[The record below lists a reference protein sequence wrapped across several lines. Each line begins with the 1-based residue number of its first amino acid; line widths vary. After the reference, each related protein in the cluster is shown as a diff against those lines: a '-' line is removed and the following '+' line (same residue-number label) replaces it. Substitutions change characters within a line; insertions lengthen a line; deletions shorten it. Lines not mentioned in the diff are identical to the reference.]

1 MTTTE
6 NTRTMIGFGLVAA
19 VAYASPEPAPAW

>member
-6 NTRTMIGFGLVAA
+6 NTRTVTVFGLVA
-19 VAYASPEPAPAW
+19 VAYASPEPTPAG